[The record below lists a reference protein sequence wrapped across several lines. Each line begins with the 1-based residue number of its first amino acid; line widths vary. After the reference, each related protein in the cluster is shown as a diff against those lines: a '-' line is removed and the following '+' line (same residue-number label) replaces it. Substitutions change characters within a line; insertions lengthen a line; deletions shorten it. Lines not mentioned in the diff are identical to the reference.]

1 MAQRSPWILQ
11 FVCILFLLI
20 NGCAFT
26 FAEDDDSSSSSDT
39 CPADRDMFTR
49 TTFIKRVMGYAF
61 DSYLTSPIQRPGD
74 QKDEP
79 EDGDDENPTDS
90 GDHVL
95 HSDDEH
101 DHSHVDSADGEDA
114 MNRLKN
120 VFGKH
125 RQKPYTREEFTEKL
139 REILMTPDP
148 LYGTEYNKDW
158 GRACMTTDY
167 EIPNTEDL
175 IHFNVF
181 DPFMPP
187 GLLFE
192 DLRCLHLYNV
202 KPEYHLYKVRIGDM
216 VLTLRPDLEDASLHL
231 FEDSWGLMVVRVL
244 FTVDGVLHRYEY
256 TENARGSRVFHKTMG
271 PAMHYAAP
279 NTDTTDLNKWLDEKY
294 YALSRRRP
302 PIIEEVLTP
311 TKA

>member
-1 MAQRSPWILQ
+1 MVRRCPWILQ
-11 FVCILFLLI
+11 FVCALVLLT
-20 NGCAFT
+20 NECAHV
-26 FAEDDDSSSSSDT
+26 FAEDDSSSGSDT
-39 CPADRDMFTR
+39 CPANRDIFTR
-49 TTFIKRVMGYAF
+49 TTFIKRVMGYAS
-61 DSYLTSPIQRPGD
+61 DSYLTSPIRRPGD
-74 QKDEP
+74 QNDEP
-79 EDGDDENPTDS
+79 AEDDGTTSDAGEHSVD
-90 GDHVL
+90 
-95 HSDDEH
+95 SDDEH
-101 DHSHVDSADGEDA
+101 DHLDIDSPDEDDA
-114 MNRLKN
+114 MTRLKN
-120 VFGKH
+120 VFSKH

-139 REILMTPDP
+139 REILITPDP

-202 KPEYHLYKVRIGDM
+202 QPEYHLYKVRMGDM

-256 TENARGSRVFHKTMG
+256 TENSRGSRVFHKTMG

-302 PIIEEVLTP
+302 PIIEEVLTAA
-311 TKA
+311 KA